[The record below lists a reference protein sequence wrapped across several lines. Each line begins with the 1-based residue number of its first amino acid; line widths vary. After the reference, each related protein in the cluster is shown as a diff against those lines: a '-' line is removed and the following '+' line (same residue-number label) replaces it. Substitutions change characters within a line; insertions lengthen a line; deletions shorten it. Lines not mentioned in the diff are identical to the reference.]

1 VRLPAGRLGRPGL
14 RQGLRWSTLKTQDGD
29 TGGCRRWS
37 V

>member
-1 VRLPAGRLGRPGL
+1 VRLPSGRLGRP
-14 RQGLRWSTLKTQDGD
+14 GLRWSTLKTQDGD